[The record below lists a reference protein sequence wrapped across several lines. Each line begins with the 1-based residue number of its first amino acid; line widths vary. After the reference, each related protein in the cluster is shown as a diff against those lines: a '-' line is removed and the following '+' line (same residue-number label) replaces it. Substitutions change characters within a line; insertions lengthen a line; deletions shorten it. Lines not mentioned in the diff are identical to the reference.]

1 MGASEVAT
9 QMDLAPRPGRARS
22 PRGAARA
29 ACALA
34 NRCAGGA
41 APAVRARA
49 RRRVAV
55 RRTCPRARRGGG
67 LRIGVGPEPR
77 RLADLVGPSLR
88 DPVARGPVRALVV
101 LGGGMARDGALARRS
116 AAGADGYS
124 LPAHRHGLGLTSVR
138 PVAFVDVYRGTAGSG
153 NGGMVHGRGS
163 ACPDRDWHVAHR
175 SIRPRPTLNTSVI
188 ASRGRGTSAAAVAG
202 KRHSR
207 STTDEE
213 DLIRQAVMCC
223 LLFLGLCA
231 ATAAPALARPACTP
245 SGAGQLRCTIR
256 ALDDCE
262 EIKSYPL
269 HLPADARDRD
279 LPRRPA
285 DRRRREDSE
294 LAPGAALPGVV
305 RDRVDVGMA

>member
-1 MGASEVAT
+1 
-9 QMDLAPRPGRARS
+9 
-22 PRGAARA
+22 
-29 ACALA
+29 
-34 NRCAGGA
+34 
-41 APAVRARA
+41 
-49 RRRVAV
+49 
-55 RRTCPRARRGGG
+55 
-67 LRIGVGPEPR
+67 
-77 RLADLVGPSLR
+77 
-88 DPVARGPVRALVV
+88 
-101 LGGGMARDGALARRS
+101 
-116 AAGADGYS
+116 
-124 LPAHRHGLGLTSVR
+124 
-138 PVAFVDVYRGTAGSG
+138 
-153 NGGMVHGRGS
+153 MVHGRGS

-305 RDRVDVGMA
+305 RDRVDVEWLDRLPAAPVDNAPAGGGSCSGLLLDYFRRLNSPVTTQY